1 MRSRAIYLSS
11 AAAAAAL
18 MAASPGAIA
27 QEFGYLGEIGPSH
40 WSELNPAEWA
50 ACNAGDSQSPVNL
63 RNPGQLELLDVA
75 YSESTGKIF
84 NNGHTVEIEVES
96 GVNTLVLD
104 GVAYELAQFHFH
116 TPSEH
121 RRGGRGF
128 DMELHLVHKSAMGTN
143 AVIGVFLRRG
153 GSSGAL
159 APIFAE
165 LPDIVAENVKYEIE
179 GTFNPAAFLPPRAS
193 HSRYTGSLTT
203 PPCTEGVKWVLM
215 TQPVEVS
222 DEDFAQFA
230 AQVNFN
236 ARYSQRSVP

>member
-1 MRSRAIYLSS
+1 MRNAIDFLFMN
-11 AAAAAAL
+11 AAASVLMVSSTGAL
-18 MAASPGAIA
+18 A

-50 ACNAGDSQSPVNL
+50 ACNAGGSQSPVNL
-63 RNPGQLELLDVA
+63 RNPGQLELLDVS

-104 GVAYELAQFHFH
+104 GVAYELVQFHFH

-128 DMELHLVHKSAMGTN
+128 DMELHLVHKSAAGVN

-153 GSSGAL
+153 SNSGAL
-159 APIFAE
+159 TPIFAE
-165 LPDIVAENVKYEIE
+165 LPDIVDENVKYEIE
-179 GTFNPAAFLPPRAS
+179 DTFNPGDFLPRRTD
-193 HSRYTGSLTT
+193 HTRYVGSLTT
-203 PPCTEGVKWVLM
+203 PPCTEGVQWVVM
-215 TQPVEVS
+215 TQPAEVS
-222 DEDFAQFA
+222 DEDLAQFA

-236 ARYSQRSVP
+236 ARYTQRSVP

>member
-1 MRSRAIYLSS
+1 MGRRAFDLG
-11 AAAAAAL
+11 AVAVAAAL
-18 MAASPGAIA
+18 MAASPGAVA

-50 ACNAGDSQSPVNL
+50 ACNAGQSQSPVNL

-96 GVNTLVLD
+96 GTNTLVLD

-128 DMELHLVHKSAMGTN
+128 DMELHLVHKSAAGAN
-143 AVIGVFLRRG
+143 AVVGVFLRRG
-153 GSSGAL
+153 ASSGAL

-179 GTFNPAAFLPPRAS
+179 GTFNPADFLPRRTD
-193 HSRYTGSLTT
+193 HSRYMGSLTT
-203 PPCTEGVKWVLM
+203 PPCSEGVKWVLM

-236 ARYSQRSVP
+236 ARFTQRSVP